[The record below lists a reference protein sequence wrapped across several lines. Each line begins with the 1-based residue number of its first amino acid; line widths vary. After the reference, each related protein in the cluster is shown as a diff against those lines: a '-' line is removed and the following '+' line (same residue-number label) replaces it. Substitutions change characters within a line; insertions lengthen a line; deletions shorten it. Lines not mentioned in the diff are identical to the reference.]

1 MRINNNF
8 AGLLGLALAFVP
20 AILQAQQI
28 HKHVPESEMTFDTYL
43 NRVGKQNLGYLAD
56 RLNVSI
62 AEAEILAAEVL
73 PDPSLDFEGSKDSY
87 LLGISYSLE
96 LGKRNARIGLA
107 KTRAKLE
114 ELVFEQSF
122 QDLRAGAA
130 ELFLNAILQ
139 RELLEAKRNSY
150 LYMLKLNQSDSL
162 RYLAGEIAE
171 NDLRQSRLEAVNL
184 LNGVYDREAAYRSSL
199 VELNKYMG
207 ATVDTLNIPQGNWDN
222 LERDFTLS
230 ALLETGRT
238 NRIEISTAL
247 KNVEVGS
254 KAYKLIRAERRPD
267 IGLSLSYERD
277 WNGAF
282 LQTRY
287 AKLGVSI
294 PLPFSATN
302 KGTLKSAKYKIEQ
315 ASVMAKETAL
325 KVQAE
330 ITQAWF
336 VFEAEKKKLAQY
348 KSGVLEEAR
357 KVLDGMVYKYKRGES
372 NMPDVL
378 IAQRSYNEVQQDF
391 LETMKGY
398 ISSLVALEKACGI
411 WDIHF

>member
-8 AGLLGLALAFVP
+8 AVLLGIALTFVS

-28 HKHVPESEMTFDTYL
+28 HKPVPESEITFDTYL
-43 NRVGKQNLGYLAD
+43 NRVGKQNLGYLTD
-56 RLNVSI
+56 RLNLSI
-62 AEAEILAAEVL
+62 AEAEILAAKVL

-107 KTRAKLE
+107 KSRAKLE

-162 RYLAGEIAE
+162 RYLSGEIAE
-171 NDLRQSRLEAVNL
+171 NDFRQSRLEAMSL
-184 LNGVYDREAAYRSSL
+184 LNGVYDQEAAYLSSL

-207 ATVDTLNIPQGNWDN
+207 ADIDTLNVPQGNWEN
-222 LERDFTLS
+222 LERNFSLP

-238 NRIEISTAL
+238 NRMEIRASL

-254 KAYKLIRAERRPD
+254 KAYKLTRAERRPD

-277 WNGAF
+277 WNGIF

-294 PLPFSATN
+294 PLIFSATN
-302 KGTLKSAKYKIEQ
+302 KGALKSARYKIEQ
-315 ASVMAKETAL
+315 ASIMAKEATL

-336 VFEAEKKKLAQY
+336 VFEAEKKKVAQY

-357 KVLDGMVYKYKRGES
+357 KVLDGMVYKYKRGEY
-372 NMPDVL
+372 NMSDVL
-378 IAQRSYNEVQQDF
+378 IAQRSYNEVHQNF

-398 ISSLVALEKACGI
+398 ISSLVALEKVCGI